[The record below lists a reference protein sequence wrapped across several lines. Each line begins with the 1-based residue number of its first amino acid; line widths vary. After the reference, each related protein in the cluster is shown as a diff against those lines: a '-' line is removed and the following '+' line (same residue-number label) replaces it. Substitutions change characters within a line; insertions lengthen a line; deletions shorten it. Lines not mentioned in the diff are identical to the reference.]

1 VAARLEAAARP
12 AEVLVGPTT
21 VALTETAVRYGRRR
35 DVRAKGFDGTLAA
48 FPAVGLSTRSRRR
61 TIPLVGR
68 RSELTI
74 LRESLTRVS
83 NTGRPTLVTML
94 GEPGIGKSRLAD
106 ELVAGLGNG
115 VVVGRGRARSF
126 SDTATFAPAAAI
138 VGDLAGVDEN
148 DPSETIRGRLRELV
162 EPYAERSAEIDATVE
177 RLSLLF
183 GAAKHRAPSSFA
195 QAVQAGTVALI
206 DGLAH
211 DRTLALVFEDAHTLR
226 PAMLD
231 LIERLGSA
239 PRGGPRRVLLVVLA
253 RPDLLDLRPTWGA
266 NTVNATTIRLDPLTT
281 EESIGLVQ
289 QAAGGRIGEDEA
301 TQIAARAGGNPFFII
316 EMTGML
322 LPDADRSATQ
332 IASVPPTIQAVVSAR
347 LDALA
352 PRLRELARHAS
363 VFFVSFDLDELL
375 VVDPAATM
383 EEVRQLEEAEILV
396 REEGDRA
403 VTRWRVRHSTVKD
416 VAYASLPKRE
426 RVRLHQLVADGLREA
441 GHASWA
447 ADHLHQ
453 AGLASLDLDPDDRAV
468 PERAADALLEA
479 GDRARRRMESRSAID
494 YYERCLALSGPE
506 EQWGVREAR
515 ALAGIGEAYY
525 WLGEYRVSRER
536 SEHAVALGAAVDDPF
551 ALALGLRFLGDIA
564 LNVDGDLV
572 KAEELLERSLAA
584 AERLGDPWAVV
595 RTLLFAGWVPWTREE
610 FDRAEE
616 IWRRALAVADSEDGW
631 GRARALNSL
640 SIVRDSAGD
649 HDVALQLSEEAT
661 AVAERIGDPFS
672 VAITNV
678 QRGRVLE
685 DLGRFEEALP
695 RLELGISTFQDLGAR
710 WELADATAERGEV
723 LRELGHLDAAEEE
736 LRRAIRISEELGE
749 RQLSGWLW
757 RALARVAEQRGDRRE
772 MEERLRRSR
781 EADEWRS
788 RPAADRVSAPRH

>member
-1 VAARLEAAARP
+1 
-12 AEVLVGPTT
+12 
-21 VALTETAVRYGRRR
+21 
-35 DVRAKGFDGTLAA
+35 
-48 FPAVGLSTRSRRR
+48 
-61 TIPLVGR
+61 
-68 RSELTI
+68 
-74 LRESLTRVS
+74 
-83 NTGRPTLVTML
+83 
-94 GEPGIGKSRLAD
+94 
-106 ELVAGLGNG
+106 
-115 VVVGRGRARSF
+115 
-126 SDTATFAPAAAI
+126 
-138 VGDLAGVDEN
+138 
-148 DPSETIRGRLRELV
+148 
-162 EPYAERSAEIDATVE
+162 
-177 RLSLLF
+177 
-183 GAAKHRAPSSFA
+183 
-195 QAVQAGTVALI
+195 
-206 DGLAH
+206 
-211 DRTLALVFEDAHTLR
+211 
-226 PAMLD
+226 
-231 LIERLGSA
+231 
-239 PRGGPRRVLLVVLA
+239 
-253 RPDLLDLRPTWGA
+253 
-266 NTVNATTIRLDPLTT
+266 
-281 EESIGLVQ
+281 
-289 QAAGGRIGEDEA
+289 
-301 TQIAARAGGNPFFII
+301 
-316 EMTGML
+316 
-322 LPDADRSATQ
+322 
-332 IASVPPTIQAVVSAR
+332 
-347 LDALA
+347 
-352 PRLRELARHAS
+352 
-363 VFFVSFDLDELL
+363 
-375 VVDPAATM
+375 M